1 MTLIK
6 YRTGGAALRY
16 QRPFNTRPLL
26 PAETLNLA
34 EAAAF
39 LGVST
44 KWLRAQVESGTVPGR
59 RLGRKYLFSRSTL
72 GAWLADRQGDLEPA
86 VRIE

>member
-6 YRTGGAALRY
+6 YREGGFAARFS
-16 QRPFNTRPLL
+16 RPMNMRPLR

-34 EAAAF
+34 EAAAL

-59 RLGRKYLFSRSTL
+59 RLGRKYLFSRTALNSWIA
-72 GAWLADRQGDLEPA
+72 GAASGADS
-86 VRIE
+86 

>member
-6 YRTGGAALRY
+6 YRDGALRARFS
-16 QRPFNTRPLL
+16 RPMNTRPLR

-39 LGVST
+39 LGVSVP
-44 KWLRAQVESGTVPGR
+44 WLRRKASSGLVPC
-59 RLGRKYLFSRSTL
+59 RKVGSRWLFSRTVL
-72 GAWLADRQGDLEPA
+72 TQWQAGGWKKA
-86 VRIE
+86 

>member
-1 MTLIK
+1 MTQIK
-6 YRTGGAALRY
+6 YRPGTFAARHA
-16 QRPFNTRPLL
+16 RTMNTRPLR

-34 EAAAF
+34 EAAAH

-59 RLGRKYLFSRSTL
+59 RLGRKYLFSRAALNSWIASSAS
-72 GAWLADRQGDLEPA
+72 GAGD
-86 VRIE
+86 

>member
-6 YRTGGAALRY
+6 YREGGLAARY
-16 QRPFNTRPLL
+16 ARPMNTRPLR

-34 EAAAF
+34 EAAEF

-44 KWLRAQVESGTVPGR
+44 KWLRAQVDSGTVPGR

-72 GAWLADRQGDLEPA
+72 GTWIAARQGGD
-86 VRIE
+86 

>member
-6 YRTGGAALRY
+6 YRDGALRARFS
-16 QRPFNTRPLL
+16 RPMNTRPLR

-44 KWLRAQVESGTVPGR
+44 KWLRAQVDSGTVPGR
-59 RLGRKYLFSRSTL
+59 RLGRKYLFSRSSL
-72 GAWLADRQGDLEPA
+72 GTWIAARQGGD
-86 VRIE
+86 

>member
-6 YRTGGAALRY
+6 YRDGALRARFS
-16 QRPFNTRPLL
+16 RPMNTRPLR

-44 KWLRAQVESGTVPGR
+44 KWLRAQVESGSVPGR
-59 RLGRKYLFSRSTL
+59 RLGRKYLFSRAALNSWI
-72 GAWLADRQGDLEPA
+72 ASSASGD
-86 VRIE
+86 